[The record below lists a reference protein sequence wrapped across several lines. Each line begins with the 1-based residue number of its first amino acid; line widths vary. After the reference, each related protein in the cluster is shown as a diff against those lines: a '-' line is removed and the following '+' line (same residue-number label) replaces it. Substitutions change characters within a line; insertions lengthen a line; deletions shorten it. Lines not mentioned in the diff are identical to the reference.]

1 MSSLALLAA
10 IPLFLALCGLFPR
23 LARVLP
29 PMAAAL
35 MLAQIPVALW
45 VSAAAG
51 GRTQGSP
58 PQSSGTVG
66 ANLVFAL
73 DGIGAAFLV
82 LTTVVA
88 AAATVQAAFL
98 YPAERRAGHGA
109 SDARLCL
116 YYTLA
121 SLFLLSMYGVL
132 LAQNL
137 GYLWI
142 AMEATTLMSAPLVYF
157 HRSRTSLEA
166 AWKYLLLC
174 SVGIA
179 FALFGTV
186 LIFAASQPC
195 YDGSDTL
202 GYVAS
207 AGKTASRLAS
217 GSHVGRTLVE
227 AIAKTAGDSHA
238 GKTLVGA
245 IVNKTGTLA
254 LGELIARGPNL
265 DPRLLRLGFI
275 FCLLGYG
282 TKAGIFPLHNWLPD
296 AHSEAPAPASAILSG
311 ALLNCALVAIWRI
324 GQVVTAAGQQA
335 LLQQLL
341 VPAGAV
347 TVFAAS
353 LMLVRQHDLKRMW
366 AYSSVEHVGL
376 LSLAIGLHA
385 GPLFLLHAINHSL
398 VKTALFLLAGNV
410 FYRFGTKALGKLGG
424 LLRAQPAWGV
434 LLAAGTFAVAGSPP
448 FGTFLSEWL
457 LLASTVA
464 AREIGAAVLVLVG
477 LTLTFVAVASHVGR
491 VLFGP
496 APSLSNKSPSAAWS
510 LVPAMLLALSL
521 LSGLALA
528 PSVMRALSALTRG
541 GSVP

>member
-1 MSSLALLAA
+1 VSSLAVLAA
-10 IPLFLALCGLFPR
+10 IPLFLALCGLVPR

-35 MLAQIPVALW
+35 MVAQIPVTLW
-45 VSAAAG
+45 ASAPAVG
-51 GRTQGSP
+51 HPQGVP
-58 PQSSGTVG
+58 LQNLGAVPQTEFG
-66 ANLVFAL
+66 L

-98 YPAERRAGHGA
+98 YPAERRAGHGV

-116 YYTLA
+116 YYTLS

-132 LAQNL
+132 LARNL

-186 LIFAASQPC
+186 LIFAASQ
-195 YDGSDTL
+195 
-202 GYVAS
+202 
-207 AGKTASRLAS
+207 R
-217 GSHVGRTLVE
+217 VGGT
-227 AIAKTAGDSHA
+227 
-238 GKTLVGA
+238 
-245 IVNKTGTLA
+245 TGTLA
-254 LGELIARGPNL
+254 LGELIARGPDL

-376 LSLAIGLHA
+376 LCLAIGLRA

-457 LLASTVA
+457 LLASTVT
-464 AREIGAAVLVLVG
+464 AREIGAAVLVMVG
-477 LTLTFVAVASHVGR
+477 LTITFVAVAAHIGR

-496 APSLSNKSPSAAWS
+496 APGHPQGMPLQAPGSRPAAKSPPAAWS
-510 LVPAMLLALSL
+510 LVPAALLALSL
-521 LSGLALA
+521 LAGLALA
-528 PSVMRALSALTRG
+528 PSVMAALSALTRG
-541 GSVP
+541 GSLP